1 MTTPAD
7 VSRIRVLVVDDHTLF
22 RQGIVGLLESQPDV
36 EVVGQAG
43 TGKDALAAAVELSP
57 DVVLMDISMPGTSG
71 LSATAEIKA
80 RCPGANV
87 LILTIHD
94 REDYLYQAL
103 RAGASGYVLKGADIH
118 DLLDAVRGAY
128 RGEVYLYPTA
138 TKALVTDYL
147 RRARA
152 GEDRAGYDGLSD
164 REREILHLIA
174 QGKTTPEIAAELH
187 LSPHTVQ
194 THRDHIMSKLDLH
207 SKAALIKYAIA
218 KGLIEL

>member
-1 MTTPAD
+1 MAKI
-7 VSRIRVLVVDDHTLF
+7 RILVVDDHTLF
-22 RQGIVGLLESQPDV
+22 RQGIVGLLESQGDI
-36 EVVGQAG
+36 EVVGQAANG
-43 TGKDALAAAVELSP
+43 NEALAAAAQLSP

-71 LSATAEIKA
+71 LTAAVEIKS
-80 RCPGANV
+80 RIPNANV

-118 DLLDAVRGAY
+118 DLLDAVRSAY

-138 TKALVTDYL
+138 TKALVADYL

-152 GEDRAGYDGLSD
+152 GEDRAGYDGLTD

-174 QGKTTPEIAAELH
+174 QGKTTPEIAAELT

-194 THRDHIMSKLDLH
+194 SHRDHIMTKLGLH
-207 SKAALIKYAIA
+207 SKAALIKYAIER
-218 KGLIEL
+218 GLIDL

>member
-1 MTTPAD
+1 MAVAD
-7 VSRIRVLVVDDHTLF
+7 VSKIRVLVVDDHTLF
-22 RQGIVGLLESQPDV
+22 RQGIVGLLESQPDI

-43 TGKDALAAAVELSP
+43 SGRDALAAAVELSP
-57 DVVLMDISMPGTSG
+57 DVMLIDITMPGTSG
-71 LSATAEIKA
+71 LATTAEIKA
-80 RCPGANV
+80 RRPGVQV

-94 REDYLYQAL
+94 RDDYLYQAL
-103 RAGASGYVLKGADIH
+103 RAGASGYVLKGADVH
-118 DLLDAVRGAY
+118 DLLDALHSAHRGD
-128 RGEVYLYPTA
+128 VYLYPSA
-138 TKALVTDYL
+138 TKALVADYL

-174 QGKTTPEIAAELH
+174 QGKTTPEIAAELS

-194 THRDHIMSKLDLH
+194 THRDHIMTKLDLH
-207 SKAALIKYAIA
+207 SKAALIKYAIT

>member
-1 MTTPAD
+1 LK
-7 VSRIRVLVVDDHTLF
+7 IRVLVVDDHTLF
-22 RQGIVGLLESQPDV
+22 RQGIVGLLESQPDI

-43 TGKDALAAAVELSP
+43 SAQDAFTAAAELAP

-71 LSATAEIKA
+71 LNATAEIKA
-80 RCPGANV
+80 RSPEANV

-94 REDYLYQAL
+94 REDYFYQAL

-118 DLLDAVRGAY
+118 DLLDAVRSAY
-128 RGEVYLYPTA
+128 RGDVYLYPTA
-138 TKALVTDYL
+138 TKALVADYL

-152 GEDRAGYDGLSD
+152 GEDRAGYDGLTD
-164 REREILHLIA
+164 REREILNLIA
-174 QGKTTPEIAAELH
+174 QGKTTPEVAAELY
-187 LSPHTVQ
+187 LSPHTIQ
-194 THRDHIMSKLDLH
+194 SHRDHIMTKLDLH

>member
-1 MTTPAD
+1 MAKI
-7 VSRIRVLVVDDHTLF
+7 RILVVDDHTLF
-22 RQGIVGLLESQPDV
+22 RQGIVGLLESQGDL
-36 EVVGQAG
+36 EVVGQAANG
-43 TGKDALAAAVELSP
+43 NEALAAAAQLSP

-71 LSATAEIKA
+71 LTAAVEIKS
-80 RCPGANV
+80 RIPNANV

-118 DLLDAVRGAY
+118 DLLDAVRSAY

-138 TKALVTDYL
+138 TKALVADYL

-152 GEDRAGYDGLSD
+152 GEDRAGYDGLTD

-174 QGKTTPEIAAELH
+174 QGKTTPEIAAELT

-194 THRDHIMSKLDLH
+194 SHRDHIMTKLGLH
-207 SKAALIKYAIA
+207 SRAALIKYAIE
-218 KGLIEL
+218 KGLAEP